1 MAPTFLMSR
10 MDTTPAMMEKNTSG
24 HTIHLIR
31 FKKIVPK
38 GLM

>member
-1 MAPTFLMSR
+1 MTPTFLMSR
-10 MDTTPAMMEKNTSG
+10 MDTTPAMIEKNTSG

-31 FKKIVPK
+31 FRKMVPN

>member
-1 MAPTFLMSR
+1 MAPTLRMSR
-10 MDTTPAMMEKNTSG
+10 METTPAMIEKNTSG

-31 FKKIVPK
+31 FRKIVPK